1 MAEKSIKQDSTWKE
15 VKIPR
20 GKHHNETATK
30 TTVSLYL
37 TKNTVEKAR
46 FHNLNL
52 SRIAEQALLSI
63 LDYLESQNE
72 RKSSGFLGKASFG
85 KEGLVDGAGFEPAAS
100 TMPTWRSYQAD
111 LPARFMESR
120 VASRYLAGLYDA
132 FGEAL
137 VNRY

>member
-15 VKIPR
+15 AKVPR

-37 TKNTVEKAR
+37 TKKVVQRAR

-63 LDYLESQNE
+63 LDYLESQNSE
-72 RKSSGFLGKASFG
+72 KSSISSDSRGRWWAGPDLNQRPLACKAN
-85 KEGLVDGAGFEPAAS
+85 V
-100 TMPTWRSYQAD
+100 
-111 LPARFMESR
+111 LP
-120 VASRYLAGLYDA
+120 
-132 FGEAL
+132 
-137 VNRY
+137 N